1 MTIAPLSDGRV
12 RSGRI
17 RPNALAVTALTFLVL
32 VVAAVVLAPV
42 ISPYGSNDQDL
53 AHVLE
58 WPSAQHLLGTDS
70 LGRDILTR
78 LLWGGQPTLLGVLV
92 AVVVFSLSGVVLGI
106 LAGTVRGWVDAL
118 ISAIADILM
127 SIPGVVVI
135 LAVLAIFEQDL
146 TPAMITLGLLGSG
159 SLIRVVRAAVLAVR
173 DELFVSAA
181 LVSGLGPLR
190 LMARHILPAVVSPVI
205 IQASLFAG
213 AALAVQSGL
222 GFLNLGVHPPA
233 PTWGSMVGEA
243 AANLAKAPWLLIVSG
258 GIITLVSLALALVG
272 DGLRD
277 ASAARRGRDSGRLRR
292 SDARSLPAPVPAAA
306 AGASPASITTALS
319 VQDLEVSFGDK
330 PPRPVVKGVSF
341 EIAPGEILGL
351 VGESGSGK
359 TVTTLAMLGLLPDGA
374 AITGGRI
381 LIGQHDVT
389 RLDDRGFAG
398 IRGRRVG
405 LISQEPMVALDPLF
419 SVGAQLMEVLRYST
433 ELPAARRR
441 ERARELLAQ
450 VHLPDP
456 EAVLRRFP
464 HELSGGMAQRV
475 VIAIALAGDPE
486 LLVADEPTTSLDV
499 TVQAGI
505 LDLFRELRQTR
516 GLAVL
521 FVTHDLAVVADVC
534 DRVVVMA
541 NGMVV
546 EAAPVDQL
554 FSDPREPYTRE
565 LLAST
570 PSLVGAP

>member
-92 AVVVFSLSGVVLGI
+92 AVAVFSLSGVVLGI

-292 SDARSLPAPVPAAA
+292 SDARGLPAPVPAAA
-306 AGASPASITTALS
+306 AGATPASITTALS

>member
-292 SDARSLPAPVPAAA
+292 SDARGLPAPVPAAA
-306 AGASPASITTALS
+306 AGATPASITTALS